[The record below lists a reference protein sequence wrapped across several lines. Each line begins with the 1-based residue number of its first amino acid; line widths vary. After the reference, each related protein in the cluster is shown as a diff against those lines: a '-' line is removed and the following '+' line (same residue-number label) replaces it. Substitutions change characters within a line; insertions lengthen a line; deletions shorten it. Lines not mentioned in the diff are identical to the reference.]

1 MGTEKN
7 EVVYVIDYLIEI
19 CCNFLAVFWW
29 RINFQKITEI
39 SLDIQEFLDLSEN
52 PSDLR
57 RINDFFL
64 EVF

>member
-1 MGTEKN
+1 
-7 EVVYVIDYLIEI
+7 
-19 CCNFLAVFWW
+19 LAVFWW